1 MPAFTM
7 AHKAA
12 ALYVCV
18 YNRYYKIEMHIILIN
33 RQSQSRSG
41 RQTIYDCFGHNFL
54 SSGIAFHANQITEYN
69 KKKHTKTKAEVEDER
84 NICVDEVDKIHMQ
97 FLHAYIALKH
107 GVDEQHNIM

>member
-18 YNRYYKIEMHIILIN
+18 YNRYNKIEMHIILIN

-69 KKKHTKTKAEVEDER
+69 KKNTQKQKQKQKTKEIYVWMKWAKF
-84 NICVDEVDKIHMQ
+84 ICNFCTHI
-97 FLHAYIALKH
+97 
-107 GVDEQHNIM
+107 